1 MKGLRLVIMVAL
13 IGLVALSLGF
23 ARGNRPERE
32 GTAAPEKPVV
42 GAVMVDITNPF
53 FVQVM
58 QGGNTM
64 GEALDV
70 EIIWKSSEGSLEK
83 QLALIESFIE
93 QEVDCIWVDPLDPEA
108 VKPPIR
114 KALAAGIPT
123 VTGANLVE
131 VPGNV
136 STPFPSYDA
145 FYQLTGMIAAY
156 LGNEG
161 SVVYM
166 SGIPGNWILD
176 QYQAGFED
184 GMKRFPDID
193 ILSIQPAKMDPA
205 LAAQIMESWLTT
217 YPKGSLDAVVFTT
230 DPDMY
235 AAIEAMKN
243 AGRAG
248 EFALFSQNGDLPAV
262 EMIENGENGVKIDL
276 LSHGIR
282 IGAFNLMV
290 AARLAKGEKFP
301 EVLWFQYAPVM
312 TEATWDKIVAA
323 GYRKDVQKGDP
334 FSEDYITPERAKEV
348 IADAASEFSD
358 WQPPK

>member
-1 MKGLRLVIMVAL
+1 MKVTRRLLLVVL
-13 IGLVALSLGF
+13 IGVLSLSVVYAGGK
-23 ARGNRPERE
+23 AEKKE
-32 GTAAPEKPVV
+32 MAPTEKPVV
-42 GAVMVDITNPF
+42 GAVMVDVTNPF
-53 FVQVM
+53 FIQVM
-58 QGGNTM
+58 DGGNQM
-64 GEALDV
+64 GKALGVD
-70 EIIWKSSEGSLEK
+70 IIWKSSEGSLEK

-93 QEVDCIWVDPLDPEA
+93 QKVDCIWIDPLDPEA

-156 LGNEG
+156 FNGKAK
-161 SVVYM
+161 VVYM

-184 GMKRFPDID
+184 GMKRFPDMKV
-193 ILSIQPAKMDPA
+193 LSIQPAKMDPA
-205 LAAQIMESWLTT
+205 LANQIMESWLTT
-217 YPKGSLDAVVFTT
+217 YPKGSLDSVVFTT

-243 AGRAG
+243 AGRVG

-262 EMIENGENGVKIDL
+262 EMIEKNENGVKIDL

-282 IGAFNLMV
+282 IGAFNLMI
-290 AARLAKGEKFP
+290 AARMAKGEKFP
-301 EVLWFQYAPVM
+301 EVLWFQYVPIM
-312 TEATWDKIVAA
+312 TKATWDKIVAG
-323 GYRKDVQKGDP
+323 GYKKAVQKGDP
-334 FSEDYITPERAKEV
+334 FGEDYITPERAKEI
-348 IADAASEFSD
+348 IANAASEFTN
-358 WQPPK
+358 WEPPK

>member
-1 MKGLRLVIMVAL
+1 MKSTKRLL
-13 IGLVALSLGF
+13 ILVVLGVL
-23 ARGNRPERE
+23 AVTCLYAGPKP
-32 GTAAPEKPVV
+32 PEKGKVTI
-42 GAVMVDITNPF
+42 GAVMVDVTNPF
-53 FVQVM
+53 FIQVM
-58 QGGNTM
+58 DGGNQM
-64 GEALDV
+64 AKALGA

-93 QEVDCIWVDPLDPEA
+93 QKVDCIWIDPLDPEA

-145 FYQLTGMIAAY
+145 FYQLTAMIAAY
-156 LGNEG
+156 LNYKG

-176 QYQAGFED
+176 QYLAGFED
-184 GMKRFPDID
+184 GMKRYKDMKV
-193 ILSIQPAKMDPA
+193 LSIQPAKMDPA

-248 EFALFSQNGDLPAV
+248 EFDLFSQNGDQPAV
-262 EMIENGENGVKIDL
+262 EMIEKGENGVKIDL

-282 IGAFNLMV
+282 IGAFNLMI
-290 AARLAKGEKFP
+290 AIRIAKGEKFP
-301 EVLWFQYAPVM
+301 ETLWFQYVPVM
-312 TEATWDKIVAA
+312 TKATWDMIVKN
-323 GYRKDVQKGDP
+323 GYKKVVQKGDP
-334 FSEDYITPERAKEV
+334 FGADYMTPERAKEV
-348 IADAASEFSD
+348 IGNAASEFTN
-358 WQPPK
+358 WKPPK

>member
-1 MKGLRLVIMVAL
+1 MKGTMRLLAL
-13 IGLVALSLGF
+13 VLALTLAVTWAYAGPS
-23 ARGNRPERE
+23 
-32 GTAAPEKPVV
+32 PEKGKATVTI

-53 FVQVM
+53 FIQVM
-58 QGGNTM
+58 EGGNQM
-64 GEALDV
+64 AKALGA

-93 QEVDCIWVDPLDPEA
+93 QKVDCIWVDPLDPEA
-108 VKPPIR
+108 VKPPLR

-145 FYQLTGMIAAY
+145 FYQLSGMIAAY
-156 LGNEG
+156 LNYKGTL
-161 SVVYM
+161 VYM

-176 QYQAGFED
+176 QYQAGLED
-184 GMKRFPDID
+184 GLKRYQNIKV
-193 ILSIQPAKMDPA
+193 LSIQPAKMDPA
-205 LAAQIMESWLTT
+205 LANQIMESWLTT

-243 AGRAG
+243 AGREG
-248 EFALFSQNGDLPAV
+248 EFALFSQNGDGPAV
-262 EMIENGENGVKIDL
+262 EMLQNNENGVKIDL
-276 LSHGIR
+276 LSHGVR

-290 AARLAKGEKFP
+290 AIRVAKGEKLP
-301 EVLWFQYAPVM
+301 DTLWFQYAPVM
-312 TEATWDKIVAA
+312 TKETWDRIVKN
-323 GYRKDVQKGDP
+323 GYKKAIQKGDP
-334 FSEDYITPERAKEV
+334 FGQDFMTPERAKEV
-348 IADAASEFSD
+348 IGNAASEFKD